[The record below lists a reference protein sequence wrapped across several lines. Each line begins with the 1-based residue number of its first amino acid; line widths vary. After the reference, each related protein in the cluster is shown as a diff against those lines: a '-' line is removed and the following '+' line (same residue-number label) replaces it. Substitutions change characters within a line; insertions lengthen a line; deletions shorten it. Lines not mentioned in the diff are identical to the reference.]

1 MIYRN
6 NIKILFLPL
15 FIFSNPVDADFRS
28 WFLMVPAAVVTVSL
42 STVKWFLNTGL
53 KNDLHEANRS
63 HAQTMATNAESL
75 RLGQMLAE
83 RQIASLVT
91 QQRLHAEATGLQRRA
106 ESALA
111 SLPELMKGINA
122 CEVASVRQDRAT
134 VGLLVQLAGVK
145 KRFRAFRA
153 VGEEVQSGIKNLS
166 AQMTAEEIAE
176 VARQQAIDDKMA
188 ELKRVYAQN
197 QGNIAAAIDRSKQ
210 NQDAMQGM
218 ARELARQ
225 NAERERMAL
234 SIQAAIT
241 SGKLLAPDG
250 DGLLARLARRDKS

>member
-1 MIYRN
+1 MLEY
-6 NIKILFLPL
+6 KVLVKDVV
-15 FIFSNPVDADFRS
+15 IFSNPVDADFRS

-75 RLGQMLAE
+75 RLFRMLAAN
-83 RQIASLVT
+83 QTASLVA
-91 QQRLHAEATGLQRRA
+91 QRQLHAEAISLREQA
-106 ESALA
+106 EAA
-111 SLPELMKGINA
+111 AARLPKLRENLDA

-134 VGLLVQLAGVK
+134 VGLLVQLADVK
-145 KRFRAFRA
+145 KEFKAFRA

-166 AQMTAEEIAE
+166 VQMTAEEIAE
-176 VARQQAIDDKMA
+176 AARQQAIDDKMA
-188 ELKRVYAQN
+188 ELKRVCAQS
-197 QGNIAAAIDRSKQ
+197 QANIAAAIDRSKQ

-225 NAERERMAL
+225 NAERERRIAL

-250 DGLLARLARRDKS
+250 DSLLARLARGDKS